1 MKLEAVA
8 VTIEEDFIAHR
19 VPEDYP
25 KDLYWVFS
33 GCDEE
38 WGNDHRV
45 CPADVKLRKGF
56 RGHCV
61 CGCHREGFTP
71 FHEARRR

>member
-1 MKLEAVA
+1 MKLKAVT

-19 VPEDYP
+19 IPEDHP

-38 WGNDHRV
+38 IGNHHNV
-45 CPADVKLRKGF
+45 CPGNVKLRKDF

-61 CGCHREGFTP
+61 CGCHR
-71 FHEARRR
+71 